1 MTKLSHIP
9 MQIQKWIASLAHLFF
24 LILGL
29 IGISLM
35 YINGNFGLGLTGIG
49 SVPYEDT
56 AEFNTQFNND
66 LNDIF
71 LYMEY
76 QDVFGADSS
85 IDLSR
90 RMLKMTFGPSET
102 ENFSL
107 SSLISYLESMGY
119 QLDDDFN
126 CQKVSEPADGVKS
139 REGYVEWSV
148 QEPQRIYSYRSA
160 SRKRSTLED
169 AAVEIMDTLHRYYT
183 VYNRFVANPSNLHF
197 KIQYTEPDS
206 DQSETTQF
214 TNTDSLTPENQQIIS
229 DALDKL
235 NYKENKVAKI
245 LANGQTEFVGVLIP
259 SLSMNY
265 YSEMLNQIL
274 ASYEKYGYKFLVFA
288 GNGHDETEH
297 RYIQE
302 LMSYKIEGLI
312 VLSHTLSSRELSDL
326 QIPVVAIEREDQF
339 VSSVNTDN
347 YLGAYEATS
356 LLIHNHCDVL
366 IHLNSPTKENVPAY
380 RRLAGFQD
388 ACVKAGV
395 PHKVII
401 RDFGLSY
408 QEAAAP
414 LQEIFDNIEQ
424 KYAGQKKGIFLSND
438 DHANILLNLLIRKY
452 HTLPDDYELIGFDG
466 APISEQA
473 IYPISTV
480 GQQIDQI
487 ADEAVSLLVSQ
498 MQERKK
504 RHPVPLA
511 EPVHK
516 TVPPLLIRRQTT
528 T

>member
-1 MTKLSHIP
+1 MARKKNVTFND
-9 MQIQKWIASLAHLFF
+9 IAQYTHFSKTT
-24 LILGL
+24 
-29 IGISLM
+29 ISR
-35 YINGNFGLGLTGIG
+35 Y
-49 SVPYEDT
+49 
-56 AEFNTQFNND
+56 FNN
-66 LNDIF
+66 
-71 LYMEY
+71 
-76 QDVFGADSS
+76 
-85 IDLSR
+85 
-90 RMLKMTFGPSET
+90 P
-102 ENFSL
+102 
-107 SSLISYLESMGY
+107 
-119 QLDDDFN
+119 
-126 CQKVSEPADGVKS
+126 
-139 REGYVEWSV
+139 
-148 QEPQRIYSYRSA
+148 
-160 SRKRSTLED
+160 
-169 AAVEIMDTLHRYYT
+169 
-183 VYNRFVANPSNLHF
+183 
-197 KIQYTEPDS
+197 
-206 DQSETTQF
+206 
-214 TNTDSLTPENQQIIS
+214 DSLTPENQQIIS

-366 IHLNSPTKENVPAY
+366 IHLNSPTKENIPAY

-498 MQERKK
+498 MQEKTPPGAACRAGSQDRSAASDPASDDHLILKADFYHKNVFIKK
-504 RHPVPLA
+504 VSSTCGLCALQFVDDTFLIFLLFFSSVRNKHLHHAYGNSVYPAAPAVPA
-511 EPVHK
+511 GFSG
-516 TVPPLLIRRQTT
+516 
-528 T
+528 

>member
-1 MTKLSHIP
+1 MARKKNVTFND
-9 MQIQKWIASLAHLFF
+9 IAQYTHFSKTT
-24 LILGL
+24 
-29 IGISLM
+29 ISR
-35 YINGNFGLGLTGIG
+35 Y
-49 SVPYEDT
+49 
-56 AEFNTQFNND
+56 FNN
-66 LNDIF
+66 
-71 LYMEY
+71 
-76 QDVFGADSS
+76 
-85 IDLSR
+85 
-90 RMLKMTFGPSET
+90 P
-102 ENFSL
+102 
-107 SSLISYLESMGY
+107 
-119 QLDDDFN
+119 
-126 CQKVSEPADGVKS
+126 
-139 REGYVEWSV
+139 
-148 QEPQRIYSYRSA
+148 
-160 SRKRSTLED
+160 
-169 AAVEIMDTLHRYYT
+169 
-183 VYNRFVANPSNLHF
+183 
-197 KIQYTEPDS
+197 
-206 DQSETTQF
+206 
-214 TNTDSLTPENQQIIS
+214 DSLTPENQQIIS

-245 LANGQTEFVGVLIP
+245 LANGQTEFVGILIP

-288 GNGHDETEH
+288 GNGHDETER

-366 IHLNSPTKENVPAY
+366 IHLNSPTKENIPAY

-511 EPVHK
+511 EPVQDRSAASDPASDDHLILKADFYHK
-516 TVPPLLIRRQTT
+516 NVFIKKVSSTCGLCALQFVDDTFLIFLLFFSSVRNKHLHHVSGNNAYPAVPVAPVSPVD
-528 T
+528 

>member
-1 MTKLSHIP
+1 MAKKNVTFAD
-9 MQIQKWIASLAHLFF
+9 IAAYTGFSKTT
-24 LILGL
+24 
-29 IGISLM
+29 ISR
-35 YINGNFGLGLTGIG
+35 Y
-49 SVPYEDT
+49 
-56 AEFNTQFNND
+56 FNN
-66 LNDIF
+66 
-71 LYMEY
+71 
-76 QDVFGADSS
+76 
-85 IDLSR
+85 
-90 RMLKMTFGPSET
+90 
-102 ENFSL
+102 
-107 SSLISYLESMGY
+107 
-119 QLDDDFN
+119 
-126 CQKVSEPADGVKS
+126 
-139 REGYVEWSV
+139 
-148 QEPQRIYSYRSA
+148 
-160 SRKRSTLED
+160 
-169 AAVEIMDTLHRYYT
+169 
-183 VYNRFVANPSNLHF
+183 
-197 KIQYTEPDS
+197 PDS
-206 DQSETTQF
+206 ITV
-214 TNTDSLTPENQQIIS
+214 ENQEKIAN
-229 DALDKL
+229 ALEVLD
-235 NYKENKVAKI
+235 YKENKLARVM
-245 LANGQTEFVGVLIP
+245 ANGKTEMVGVIIP
-259 SLSMNY
+259 NLYMHY
-265 YSEMLNQIL
+265 YSDMLDHII
-274 ASYEKYGYKFLVFA
+274 STYEEYGYKFIVFA
-288 GNGHDETEH
+288 GNEDADVER

-302 LMSYKIEGLI
+302 LLAYKTEGLI
-312 VLSHTLSSRELSDL
+312 ILSHTLSSKELAEYHVP
-326 QIPVVAIEREDQF
+326 IVTIEREDEY
-339 VSSVNTDN
+339 VCSVNTDN

>member
-1 MTKLSHIP
+1 MNLWHEKKNVTFND
-9 MQIQKWIASLAHLFF
+9 IAQYTHFSKTT
-24 LILGL
+24 
-29 IGISLM
+29 ISR
-35 YINGNFGLGLTGIG
+35 Y
-49 SVPYEDT
+49 
-56 AEFNTQFNND
+56 FNN
-66 LNDIF
+66 
-71 LYMEY
+71 
-76 QDVFGADSS
+76 
-85 IDLSR
+85 
-90 RMLKMTFGPSET
+90 P
-102 ENFSL
+102 
-107 SSLISYLESMGY
+107 
-119 QLDDDFN
+119 
-126 CQKVSEPADGVKS
+126 
-139 REGYVEWSV
+139 
-148 QEPQRIYSYRSA
+148 
-160 SRKRSTLED
+160 
-169 AAVEIMDTLHRYYT
+169 
-183 VYNRFVANPSNLHF
+183 
-197 KIQYTEPDS
+197 
-206 DQSETTQF
+206 
-214 TNTDSLTPENQQIIS
+214 DSLTPENQQIIS

-388 ACVKAGV
+388 ACIKAGV

-452 HTLPDDYELIGFDG
+452 HTLPNDYELIGFDG

-504 RHPVPLA
+504 TPPGAACRAGSQDRSAASDPASDDHLILKADFYHKNVFIKKVSSTCGLCALQLVDDTFLIFLLFFSSVRNKHLHHAYGNSVYPAAPAVPA
-511 EPVHK
+511 GFSG
-516 TVPPLLIRRQTT
+516 
-528 T
+528 

>member
-1 MTKLSHIP
+1 MARKKNVTFND
-9 MQIQKWIASLAHLFF
+9 IAQYTHFSKTT
-24 LILGL
+24 
-29 IGISLM
+29 ISR
-35 YINGNFGLGLTGIG
+35 Y
-49 SVPYEDT
+49 
-56 AEFNTQFNND
+56 FNN
-66 LNDIF
+66 
-71 LYMEY
+71 
-76 QDVFGADSS
+76 
-85 IDLSR
+85 
-90 RMLKMTFGPSET
+90 P
-102 ENFSL
+102 
-107 SSLISYLESMGY
+107 
-119 QLDDDFN
+119 
-126 CQKVSEPADGVKS
+126 
-139 REGYVEWSV
+139 
-148 QEPQRIYSYRSA
+148 
-160 SRKRSTLED
+160 
-169 AAVEIMDTLHRYYT
+169 
-183 VYNRFVANPSNLHF
+183 
-197 KIQYTEPDS
+197 
-206 DQSETTQF
+206 
-214 TNTDSLTPENQQIIS
+214 DSLTPENQQIIS

-487 ADEAVSLLVSQ
+487 ADEAVSLAGTEKTPPGAACRAGSQDRSAASDPASDDHLILKADFYHKNVFIKKVSSTCGLCALQ
-498 MQERKK
+498 FVDDTFLIFLLFFSSVRNK
-504 RHPVPLA
+504 HLHHAYGNSVYPAAPAVPA
-511 EPVHK
+511 GFSG
-516 TVPPLLIRRQTT
+516 
-528 T
+528 

>member
-1 MTKLSHIP
+1 
-9 MQIQKWIASLAHLFF
+9 
-24 LILGL
+24 
-29 IGISLM
+29 
-35 YINGNFGLGLTGIG
+35 
-49 SVPYEDT
+49 
-56 AEFNTQFNND
+56 
-66 LNDIF
+66 
-71 LYMEY
+71 
-76 QDVFGADSS
+76 
-85 IDLSR
+85 
-90 RMLKMTFGPSET
+90 
-102 ENFSL
+102 
-107 SSLISYLESMGY
+107 
-119 QLDDDFN
+119 
-126 CQKVSEPADGVKS
+126 
-139 REGYVEWSV
+139 
-148 QEPQRIYSYRSA
+148 
-160 SRKRSTLED
+160 
-169 AAVEIMDTLHRYYT
+169 
-183 VYNRFVANPSNLHF
+183 
-197 KIQYTEPDS
+197 
-206 DQSETTQF
+206 
-214 TNTDSLTPENQQIIS
+214 
-229 DALDKL
+229 
-235 NYKENKVAKI
+235 
-245 LANGQTEFVGVLIP
+245 
-259 SLSMNY
+259 MNY

-466 APISEQA
+466 APISEQL
-473 IYPISTV
+473 S
-480 GQQIDQI
+480 
-487 ADEAVSLLVSQ
+487 
-498 MQERKK
+498 
-504 RHPVPLA
+504 
-511 EPVHK
+511 
-516 TVPPLLIRRQTT
+516 IRSALSASRLTRLQTRLFPFWSPRCRNGKNAT
-528 T
+528 RCRLPSRFTRPFRRF